1 MSSQKIVQKPISR
14 RPTILKST
22 EMARDPLELPTGNKE
37 LPKIQVC
44 LHIIIFQIL
53 RSSVS

>member
-22 EMARDPLELPTGNKE
+22 EVARDPLELPKDKKELPTENKELPKENKE

-44 LHIIIFQIL
+44 
-53 RSSVS
+53 

>member
-14 RPTILKST
+14 RTTILKST
-22 EMARDPLELPTGNKE
+22 EVARDPLELPTENKELPKENKE

-44 LHIIIFQIL
+44 
-53 RSSVS
+53 